1 MNERALDNSDLLTD
15 LTTMDLKMRD
25 AHPSRVTIILYISI
39 FAWEHF
45 KIFDMVLKLVEFH

>member
-25 AHPSRVTIILYISI
+25 AHPSQVTIIFYISI

-45 KIFDMVLKLVEFH
+45 KMFDMVLKLVEFH